1 MKAEEPEEI
10 GRTVKQD
17 GAVKVL
23 VLMKKIPG
31 KGKKPMLALTEDGEK
46 YIEKMFAMNCS
57 LEEVAADLDVST
69 ATLLNRENREK
80 VDRARIRGHERFLT
94 EIRQQQRAILKR
106 GDSRMAIWLGKQY
119 LGQTDKV
126 EASVQ
131 VEQKTADDLTWD
143 DITELLKARKKGSR

>member
-1 MKAEEPEEI
+1 MKETEPEEI

-31 KGKKPMLALTEDGEK
+31 KGKKPMLALTDDGVK
-46 YIEKMFAMNCS
+46 YVEKMFGMNCS
-57 LEEVAADLDVST
+57 MEEVAADLDVST
-69 ATLLNRENREK
+69 KVLLNSANRDK
-80 VDRARIRGHERFLT
+80 VLRARERGHERFLT

>member
-1 MKAEEPEEI
+1 MRAEEPEEI

-23 VLMKKIPG
+23 VLMRKIPG

-69 ATLLNRENREK
+69 KTLLNTANREK
-80 VDRARIRGHERFLT
+80 VERARIRGHERFLT

-143 DITELLKARKKGSR
+143 DITELLRARKKGSR

>member
-1 MKAEEPEEI
+1 MRNDEPEEI
-10 GRTVKQD
+10 GKTVKQD

-23 VLMKKIPG
+23 VLMRKIPG
-31 KGKKPMLALTEDGEK
+31 RGKKPMLALTEDGEK

-69 ATLLNRENREK
+69 KTLLNSVNREK
-80 VDRARIRGHERFLT
+80 VGRARIRGHERFLT